1 MTGVINPEEWAK
13 VPGCWHGEF
22 EGARFGAG
30 ISVIFFSKPEIGA
43 GPRLHQ
49 HPYPET
55 FIIRSGR
62 ALFTVA
68 NEVIEAHAGQILF
81 VPAFTPHKFSNLGP
95 ELLETIDIHASNE
108 FVTEW
113 LE

>member
-13 VPGCWHGEF
+13 VPGRWHGQF

-30 ISVIFFSKPEIGA
+30 ISVIFFSKSQIGA
-43 GPRLHQ
+43 GPRLHR

-55 FIIRSGR
+55 FIIRFGK

-68 NEVIEAHAGQILF
+68 DEVIEAHAGQILF

-95 ELLETIDIHASNE
+95 EPLETIDIHASNE

>member
-1 MTGVINPEEWAK
+1 M
-13 VPGCWHGEF
+13 
-22 EGARFGAG
+22 
-30 ISVIFFSKPEIGA
+30 
-43 GPRLHQ
+43 
-49 HPYPET
+49 
-55 FIIRSGR
+55 
-62 ALFTVA
+62 
-68 NEVIEAHAGQILF
+68 IEAHAGQILF

>member
-1 MTGVINPEEWAK
+1 M
-13 VPGCWHGEF
+13 
-22 EGARFGAG
+22 
-30 ISVIFFSKPEIGA
+30 IFFSKSQIGA

-49 HPYPET
+49 HSYPET
-55 FIIRSGR
+55 FIIRAGR

-68 NEVIEAHAGQILF
+68 DEVIEARAGQILF
-81 VPAFTPHKFSNLGP
+81 VPAFTPHKFCNLGP